1 MDVRA
6 IALALAVMLVA
17 CNRLPRDSSA
27 REQAMALTGA
37 DPDGGPALMR
47 HYGCV
52 SCHTIP
58 GVRGADA
65 TVGPPLTAM
74 SRRTYIAGV
83 LPNNPREHGSLDRE
97 RAVRRLAHGD
107 AVPRRHGRR
116 RSHDCCISLYAQM
129 RTTGVRCFNNKIYG
143 CFPKK
148 Y

>member
-6 IALALAVMLVA
+6 IALALAVMLIA

-83 LPNNPREHGSLDRE
+83 LPNNPANMVRWIVNAPSVDSLT
-97 RAVRRLAHGD
+97 AMPYLGVTAGD
-107 AVPRRHGRR
+107 ART
-116 RSHDCCISLYAQM
+116 IAAYLYTL
-129 RTTGVRCFNNKIYG
+129 R
-143 CFPKK
+143 
-148 Y
+148 

>member
-74 SRRTYIAGV
+74 ARRTYIAGV
-83 LPNNPREHGSLDRE
+83 LPNNPANMVRWIVNAPSVDSLT
-97 RAVRRLAHGD
+97 AMPYLGVTAGD
-107 AVPRRHGRR
+107 ART
-116 RSHDCCISLYAQM
+116 IAAYLYTL
-129 RTTGVRCFNNKIYG
+129 R
-143 CFPKK
+143 
-148 Y
+148 

>member
-6 IALALAVMLVA
+6 IVLALVMALAA

-52 SCHTIP
+52 SCHSIP

-83 LPNNPREHGSLDRE
+83 LPNNPANMVRWIVNPPSVDSLT
-97 RAVRRLAHGD
+97 AMPYLGVTAGD
-107 AVPRRHGRR
+107 ART
-116 RSHDCCISLYAQM
+116 IAAYLYTL
-129 RTTGVRCFNNKIYG
+129 R
-143 CFPKK
+143 
-148 Y
+148 

>member
-6 IALALAVMLVA
+6 IVLALVLVLAA

-27 REQAMALTGA
+27 REQAMSLTGA

-74 SRRTYIAGV
+74 ARRTYIAGV
-83 LPNNPREHGSLDRE
+83 LPNNPANMVRWIVNPPSVDSLT
-97 RAVRRLAHGD
+97 AMPYLGVTAGD
-107 AVPRRHGRR
+107 ART
-116 RSHDCCISLYAQM
+116 IAAYLYTL
-129 RTTGVRCFNNKIYG
+129 R
-143 CFPKK
+143 
-148 Y
+148 

>member
-6 IALALAVMLVA
+6 IVLALVVLLAA
-17 CNRLPRDSSA
+17 CNRLPRDSNA

-37 DPDGGPALMR
+37 DPDGGPSLMR

-74 SRRTYIAGV
+74 ARRTYIAGV
-83 LPNNPREHGSLDRE
+83 LPNNPANMVRWIVNPPSVDSLT
-97 RAVRRLAHGD
+97 AMPYLGVTAGD
-107 AVPRRHGRR
+107 ART
-116 RSHDCCISLYAQM
+116 IAAYLYTL
-129 RTTGVRCFNNKIYG
+129 R
-143 CFPKK
+143 
-148 Y
+148 

>member
-6 IALALAVMLVA
+6 IVLALVVVLAA

-52 SCHTIP
+52 SCHSIP

-83 LPNNPREHGSLDRE
+83 LPNNPANMVRWIVNPPSVDSLT
-97 RAVRRLAHGD
+97 AMPYLGVTAGD
-107 AVPRRHGRR
+107 ART
-116 RSHDCCISLYAQM
+116 IAAYLYTL
-129 RTTGVRCFNNKIYG
+129 R
-143 CFPKK
+143 
-148 Y
+148 

>member
-52 SCHTIP
+52 SCHSIP

-83 LPNNPREHGSLDRE
+83 LPNNPANMVRWIVNPPSVDSLT
-97 RAVRRLAHGD
+97 AMPYLGVTAGD
-107 AVPRRHGRR
+107 ART
-116 RSHDCCISLYAQM
+116 IAAYLYTL
-129 RTTGVRCFNNKIYG
+129 R
-143 CFPKK
+143 
-148 Y
+148 

>member
-6 IALALAVMLVA
+6 IVLALVMVLAA

-27 REQAMALTGA
+27 REQAMELTGA
-37 DPDGGPALMR
+37 NPDGGPALMR

-83 LPNNPREHGSLDRE
+83 LPNNPANMVRWIVNPPSVDSLT
-97 RAVRRLAHGD
+97 AMPYLGVTAGD
-107 AVPRRHGRR
+107 ART
-116 RSHDCCISLYAQM
+116 IAAYLYTL
-129 RTTGVRCFNNKIYG
+129 R
-143 CFPKK
+143 
-148 Y
+148 

>member
-83 LPNNPREHGSLDRE
+83 LPNNPANMVRWIVNAPSVDSLT
-97 RAVRRLAHGD
+97 AMPYLGVTAGD
-107 AVPRRHGRR
+107 ART
-116 RSHDCCISLYAQM
+116 IAAYLYTL
-129 RTTGVRCFNNKIYG
+129 R
-143 CFPKK
+143 
-148 Y
+148 

>member
-6 IALALAVMLVA
+6 IVLALVMALAA

-52 SCHTIP
+52 SCHSIP

-74 SRRTYIAGV
+74 SRRSYIAGV
-83 LPNNPREHGSLDRE
+83 LPNNPANMVRWIVNPPSVDSLT
-97 RAVRRLAHGD
+97 AMPYLGVTAGD
-107 AVPRRHGRR
+107 ART
-116 RSHDCCISLYAQM
+116 IAAYLYTL
-129 RTTGVRCFNNKIYG
+129 R
-143 CFPKK
+143 
-148 Y
+148 

>member
-6 IALALAVMLVA
+6 IVLALVVVLAA

-37 DPDGGPALMR
+37 APDGGPALMR

-74 SRRTYIAGV
+74 ARRSYIAGV
-83 LPNNPREHGSLDRE
+83 LPNNPANMVRWIVNPPSVDSLT
-97 RAVRRLAHGD
+97 AMPYLGVTAGD
-107 AVPRRHGRR
+107 ART
-116 RSHDCCISLYAQM
+116 IAAYLYTL
-129 RTTGVRCFNNKIYG
+129 R
-143 CFPKK
+143 
-148 Y
+148 

>member
-6 IALALAVMLVA
+6 IVLAIVVVLAA

-83 LPNNPREHGSLDRE
+83 LPNNPANMVRWIVNAPSVDSLT
-97 RAVRRLAHGD
+97 AMPYLGVTAGD
-107 AVPRRHGRR
+107 ART
-116 RSHDCCISLYAQM
+116 IAAYLYTL
-129 RTTGVRCFNNKIYG
+129 R
-143 CFPKK
+143 
-148 Y
+148 